1 MDWHDYF
8 YAVVEDDPL
17 DSGGYVLDG
26 GKCGT
31 IVGDDGKRR
40 KITFVGQRA
49 WCSTC
54 ESVGTIEAAPG
65 APSEKRLRDF
75 TSAGRVQ
82 ALSNDWVR
90 CRCEHPPR
98 IISRYGRKWKID
110 ASNCDLRMASE
121 LVTTD
126 RLTATTQL
134 VYNDCFILR
143 DATGAP
149 LSDVAY
155 ALQRDTGAFEYG
167 RTDTRGQ
174 THLLAST
181 SRAENITIYLAE

>member
-1 MDWHDYF
+1 MTIF

-17 DSGGYVLDG
+17 DTGGYVLDG

-40 KITFVGQRA
+40 RITFIGQRA
-49 WCSTC
+49 WCSAC
-54 ESVGTIEAAPG
+54 ESVGIIEAAPG
-65 APSEKRLRDF
+65 APSKKRLRDF

-90 CRCEHPPR
+90 CRCERPPR
-98 IISRYGRKWKID
+98 IVSRYGRQWKID
-110 ASNCDLRMASE
+110 SSDCALRMKSE
-121 LVTTD
+121 LATTD
-126 RLTATTQL
+126 AVTVTTQL
-134 VYNDCFILR
+134 VYNDRFILR
-143 DATGAP
+143 DTTGTP

-155 ALQRDTGAFEYG
+155 ALQRDTGAVEYG
-167 RTDTRGQ
+167 RTDAHGQ

-181 SRAENITIYLAE
+181 SHAESITIYLAE